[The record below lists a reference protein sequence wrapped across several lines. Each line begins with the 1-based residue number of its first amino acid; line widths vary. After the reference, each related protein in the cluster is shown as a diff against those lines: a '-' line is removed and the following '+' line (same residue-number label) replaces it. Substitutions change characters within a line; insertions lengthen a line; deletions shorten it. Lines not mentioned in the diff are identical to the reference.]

1 MALVAALMLCAS
13 PAPTAAVELDPIYA
27 TTVNKLTIGYVND
40 THELVL
46 ASSDAYILPDLWSM
60 YERTEF
66 VQETEGLIEYYYVM
80 LKRSSDFS
88 TDTFRWWGPG
98 PEVLYYTPLTGSRT
112 ISRRYVSLILS
123 RFFSFFVPAPL
134 HFFIF
139 FHVNVFG
146 LLGPTKRTV
155 DSPCQMLKRFAIL
168 SRRGRRAGRYREDG
182 VSVRREQD
190 GRGQRERAA
199 DWLPH
204 AGSGDE

>member
-66 VQETEGLIEYYYVM
+66 EQETEGLIEYYYVM
-80 LKRSSDFS
+80 LKRSSS

-112 ISRRYVSLILS
+112 MPRRYVSLNSFMFFFLFCS
-123 RFFSFFVPAPL
+123 RPTSFFL
-134 HFFIF
+134 FF
-139 FHVNVFG
+139 
-146 LLGPTKRTV
+146 T
-155 DSPCQMLKRFAIL
+155 
-168 SRRGRRAGRYREDG
+168 
-182 VSVRREQD
+182 
-190 GRGQRERAA
+190 
-199 DWLPH
+199 
-204 AGSGDE
+204 